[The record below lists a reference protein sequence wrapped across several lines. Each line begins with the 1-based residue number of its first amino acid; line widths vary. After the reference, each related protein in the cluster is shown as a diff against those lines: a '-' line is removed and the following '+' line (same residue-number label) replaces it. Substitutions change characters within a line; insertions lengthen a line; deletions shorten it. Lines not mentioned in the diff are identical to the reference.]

1 MKRVFSLWLLDIA
14 KYVITVML
22 ISTALKDFASGWFFY
37 GMCLVLVSIIIIGGI
52 YLYKKSEKDDKENNN
67 V

>member
-14 KYVITVML
+14 KYVITAML
-22 ISTALKDFASGWFFY
+22 ISTALKEFAAGWSFY
-37 GMCLVLVSIIIIGGI
+37 GACLVLVSIIIIGGI
-52 YLYKKSEKDDKENNN
+52 YLYKKSEKDDKENKN